1 MYKVFFNDHELC
13 FCHENKT
20 SPKNNKTQV
29 FDIEKYSDFA
39 ERFPKYSFMELTEN
53 LDVVC
58 SDPKKIW
65 DNFCEKLTKILA
77 AGGLLNNSKSEILFI
92 NRFGRWD
99 LPKGKVEDGESIEQ
113 AAVREVEEECGL
125 RNVKIKRQ
133 LNSTFHLYFSPYIN
147 SEDNLVLK
155 ETSWFEMVY
164 NGNEEPTPQTSE
176 HIEKVRWFAKNDL
189 KEVYDTT
196 YNNLIELLDNY
207 LA

>member
-1 MYKVFFNDHELC
+1 MYKVFFNDNVLC
-13 FCHENKT
+13 FYHKNKT
-20 SPKNNKTQV
+20 SLKNNKTQV
-29 FDIEKYSDFA
+29 AGIECHSDS
-39 ERFPKYSFMELTEN
+39 ERLFSKYSFMELTEN

-58 SDPKKIW
+58 SDPEKIW
-65 DNFCEKLTKILA
+65 KSFCEKLTKIPA

-92 NRFGRWD
+92 SRFGRWD
-99 LPKGKVEDGESIEQ
+99 LPKGKIEDGESIEQ
-113 AAVREVEEECGL
+113 AAIREVEEECGL
-125 RNVKIKRQ
+125 RNVKIKKQ

-147 SEDNLVLK
+147 SDDNLVLK
-155 ETSWFEMVY
+155 ETFWFEMVY